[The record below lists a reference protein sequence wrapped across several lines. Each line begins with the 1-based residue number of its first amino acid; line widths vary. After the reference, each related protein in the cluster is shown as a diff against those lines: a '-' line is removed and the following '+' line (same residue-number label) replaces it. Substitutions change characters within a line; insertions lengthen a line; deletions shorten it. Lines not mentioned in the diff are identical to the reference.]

1 MVRGASEESVKGG
14 LLVLAA
20 VLIMAAANPIVRL
33 MAEAGS
39 GRDGPNPITPCN
51 VLLIGSFC
59 AFLVLLAIHGR
70 SWKPEAVRALS
81 SRDWAGMVAGAVLS
95 SALAPAFTLL
105 ALEST
110 SATNV
115 VLVGRI
121 EPLLVLVLAGLVL
134 GEAIS
139 RFALAGTVVSLLG
152 VALAFLLE
160 RGGEPLRLGE
170 GELYGA
176 LAAMCFAAATIL
188 SRRAVRRVPLGIFVT
203 FRMWLAVVVF
213 FITACWLYG
222 PQHFTGV
229 TSPFL
234 WQAMAL
240 YGGVFMAGAQLCW
253 FAGLRWARTADVS
266 LTGAFSPVAGI
277 VFALVLLGEPPSP
290 ALAAGGGVILAGIAI
305 GLLGQ
310 STLEQLRGWRRGLTG
325 ASLAPRLAP
334 A

>member
-1 MVRGASEESVKGG
+1 MVRGASQESVKGG

-70 SWKPEAVRALS
+70 SWKREAVRALS
-81 SRDWAGMVAGAVLS
+81 WRDWAGMVAGAVLS

-105 ALEST
+105 ALEGT

-203 FRMWLAVVVF
+203 FRMGLAVVVF
-213 FITACWLYG
+213 FLTACWLYG
-222 PQHFTGV
+222 PQHFRGV

-253 FAGLRWARTADVS
+253 FAGLRWARTAEVS
-266 LTGAFSPVAGI
+266 LAGAFSPVAG
-277 VFALVLLGEPPSP
+277 VLFALLLLGETPSP

-310 STLEQLRGWRRGLTG
+310 SALEQLRGWRRGLTG
-325 ASLAPRLAP
+325 AILAPRLA
-334 A
+334 AA